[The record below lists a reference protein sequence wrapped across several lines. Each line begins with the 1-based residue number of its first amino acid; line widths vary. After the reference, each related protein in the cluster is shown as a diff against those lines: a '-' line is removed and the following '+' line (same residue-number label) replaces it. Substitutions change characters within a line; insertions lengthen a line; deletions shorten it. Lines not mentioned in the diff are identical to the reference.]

1 MKSNDELIAEGLAD
15 PNVPRRGISTG
26 TSSKLTDE
34 QRSRLV
40 VIDPYGQARQ
50 QAAMK
55 RNSEDSVEVELVDGA
70 GVHTSRMRVPSATHE
85 ERTKIVELVEDGRAV
100 LCVARPSWWAP
111 SGRFKTHVW
120 G

>member
-1 MKSNDELIAEGLAD
+1 
-15 PNVPRRGISTG
+15 
-26 TSSKLTDE
+26 
-34 QRSRLV
+34 
-40 VIDPYGQARQ
+40 
-50 QAAMK
+50 MK

>member
-1 MKSNDELIAEGLAD
+1 MKTNEELIAESLAD
-15 PNVPRRGISTG
+15 PNAPRRGISTG
-26 TSSKLTDE
+26 TSSKLTDG

-40 VIDPYGQARQ
+40 VTDPYGHARQ
-50 QAAMK
+50 RAVTK
-55 RNSEDSVEVELVDGA
+55 EDTVELEMVDGA
-70 GVHTSRMRVPSATHE
+70 GGHSARMRVPSATHE